1 MRGTEFAVDLLEEG
15 PEVCRVWSQLSQGQ
29 VDPGE
34 GLGQLNQLL
43 NIVES
48 DELHLTAGNK
58 L

>member
-1 MRGTEFAVDLLEEG
+1 M
-15 PEVCRVWSQLSQGQ
+15 
-29 VDPGE
+29 DPGE